1 MASRRGD
8 ICSMGERQVDPV
20 TDSKREDDL
29 ESSLVLAVP
38 EVVVVAVLVGDGWD
52 AVVELP
58 GTGLRWIS
66 EVDDDLESARD
77 VSLGK
82 KEVNNPKRGRS
93 FSSPIASTFLL
104 SLLCL
109 PMLSS
114 ERATRLILC
123 HPRRI

>member
-38 EVVVVAVLVGDGWD
+38 EVTVVAVVVGDGWEG
-52 AVVELP
+52 VELP

-66 EVDDDLESARD
+66 EDDDDLESARD

-82 KEVNNPKRGRS
+82 NEVNNPKRGLG
-93 FSSPIASTFLL
+93 FSNPIASTPFL
-104 SLLCL
+104 SLCL
-109 PMLSS
+109 RMFSS
-114 ERATRLILC
+114 ERAARLILC
-123 HPRRI
+123 PRRRM